1 MSYDRPT
8 PAWIPKPKPYS
19 PAPKVKPY
27 SPRLTPLAFCLI
39 GGVVPGNLPAVSPM
53 DHALIMHFREIWDA
67 AWREGRA

>member
-27 SPRLTPLAFCLI
+27 SPRLTPWLFASL
-39 GGVVPGNLPAVSPM
+39 
-53 DHALIMHFREIWDA
+53 A
-67 AWREGRA
+67 AWCPGTCRPSRPWTTP